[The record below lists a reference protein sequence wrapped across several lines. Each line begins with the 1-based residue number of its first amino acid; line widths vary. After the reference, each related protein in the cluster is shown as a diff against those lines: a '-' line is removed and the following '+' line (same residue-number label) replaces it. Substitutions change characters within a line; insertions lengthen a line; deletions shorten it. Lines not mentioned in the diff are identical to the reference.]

1 MGSTARADGA
11 DPEDVRDRNQLY
23 FQDARERIERHG
35 GIVEKYIGDAVM
47 AVFGAPLA
55 RVDDAERA
63 VRAGLS
69 ILEGIQ
75 ELNEA
80 NEGLDL
86 QVRGAVCTGEAVIAV
101 DPAPGEALAT
111 GDIVNT
117 AARLQNA
124 AAPGGLLVGE
134 ETHRLTRHA
143 FRFEPIPAVDAKGKA
158 APVVAWSVLESLE
171 APGSRP
177 TSHTPL
183 AGRDRELDLLASV
196 WDRAVEDSRPHMV
209 TILGPAGIGKSRLA
223 REASERFERQ
233 GGRALWGRSLPYE
246 EQTPYRAAGEMVRHV
261 AGIYENDPVE
271 VARAKVAAAV
281 DELFPDAGATDATR
295 YLSLLLGL
303 GLDAPP
309 DEAIHLLFTMR
320 MLVEHLA
327 ERQPLLLVFEDV
339 HWADDPLLDLIDYLV
354 IHVRD
359 ARLLVMALARPEFLE
374 TGRTWGGGMIG
385 QTTLPLEPLGA
396 LDSKA
401 VATALLPAADASTIE
416 RVVSVAEGNPLF
428 LEELGASVAD
438 AVSSD
443 ELPSTVRAAI
453 AGRIDA
459 LPPDARAAL
468 LNASVIGHDFWRG
481 VLDGMGD
488 LETDEALEALEARGL
503 ILRHPQSQVEGDVEF
518 AFKHVLIRDV
528 AYGTLPRGSRREL
541 HGAVARYLEGA
552 LADPADLGWLLAHH
566 WREAGEVDAARAY
579 LLGAAER
586 ARDTLAVE
594 ETYDLFTRAL
604 DLATTDEDRRRIRL
618 RRGSSS
624 WSSGTTSAATRNSR
638 SWCPSWT
645 GSDEID
651 ALIARGRATLWTEQT
666 NETLSLSERALE
678 LVRTRGPAELE
689 AIALTRLAQAYGMRG
704 NDGDLSQAIE
714 LADQATERWPGEER
728 LLELAEHYHMHANA
742 LYWAGSYERAL
753 ELSELAAATGG
764 LERRSAEFLLR
775 GAGQRAL
782 ILSSLGRYEDAIAAG
797 DGAIETAR
805 RMGRAANVV
814 TNYSTLPLREIFA
827 GEEAGLRS
835 EAVAD
840 QLGPSSFNMPWIN
853 ARADLMGAQVLMDD
867 LAAVERSWSSLWD
880 DAIASDGWERWLIT
894 GRLAAYRAELD
905 LASSRIDDAFTWSTR
920 AIELAERGSRRKYL
934 ANAKTTLGR
943 VLTAQ
948 GERESAAVEL
958 RSAVAL
964 ADELGSPLLRWQS
977 RAALAVAERGVK
989 GAAATGRTPSDA
1001 RTEAKEIIESVA
1013 ARALSRARED
1023 LPRRGARGGRSRT
1036 RPMRRVSSADCARRN
1051 PPRCSGRTL
1060 NETPDPAAA
1069 CRIVSNASSLGLP

>member
-1 MGSTARADGA
+1 MTCPNCGSDVPEGARFCPECGTPLSATAGTQERKLVSVLFVDIVGSTARADGA

-23 FQDARERIERHG
+23 FDDARERIERHG
-35 GIVEKYIGDAVM
+35 GVVEKYIGDAVM

-55 RVDDAERA
+55 RADDAERA

-69 ILEGIQ
+69 ILEGI
-75 ELNEA
+75 EALNA
-80 NEGLDL
+80 KHEGLDL
-86 QVRGAVCTGEAVIAV
+86 EVRGAVCTGEAVIAV
-101 DPAPGEALAT
+101 EPSPGDALAT
-111 GDIVNT
+111 GDVVNT
-117 AARLQNA
+117 AARLQGA
-124 AAPGGLLVGE
+124 AGPGQVVVDE
-134 ETHRLTRHA
+134 PTHRITRNA
-143 FRFEPIPAVDAKGKA
+143 FRFEGIPAVDAKGKRDAVA
-158 APVVAWSVLESLE
+158 AWAVGEALQ

-177 TSHTPL
+177 TSGTPL
-183 AGRDRELDLLASV
+183 VGRDRELDLIASV
-196 WDRAVEDSRPHMV
+196 WDRAVEEGRPHLV
-209 TILGPAGIGKSRLA
+209 TILGPAGMGKTRAA
-223 REASERFERQ
+223 REVSERIETG

-246 EQTPYRAAGEMVRHV
+246 EQTPYRAAGQIIHRV

-281 DELFPDAGATDATR
+281 DELFPDAGAADATR

-320 MLVEHLA
+320 MFIEHLA

-339 HWADDPLLDLIDYLV
+339 HWADEPLLDLIDYLV
-354 IHVRD
+354 THIRD

-385 QTTLPLEPLGA
+385 QTTLPLEPLSEA
-396 LDSKA
+396 DSTS
-401 VATALLPAADASTIE
+401 VATALLPTAD
-416 RVVSVAEGNPLF
+416 VSAIDRLVRTAEGNPLF
-428 LEELGASVAD
+428 LEELVASVAD
-438 AVSSD
+438 HVPSE

-453 AGRIDA
+453 AARIDA
-459 LPPDARAAL
+459 LPADARATL
-468 LNASVIGHDFWRG
+468 LHASVIGHTFWRG
-481 VLDGMGD
+481 VLAGTGQRD
-488 LETDEALEALEARGL
+488 EVDEALEALEARGL
-503 ILRHPQSQVEGDVEF
+503 VLRHPQSQVEGDVEF

-541 HGAVARYLEGA
+541 HGAVARYLEET

-566 WREAGEVDAARAY
+566 WREAGEVDAARGY

-618 RRGSSS
+618 RRGLVLVELADYER
-624 WSSGTTSAATRNSR
+624 GEKELAELL
-638 SWCPSWT
+638 PELD
-645 GSDEID
+645 GVEEID
-651 ALIARGRATLWTEQT
+651 ALFARSRATLWTEQT
-666 NETLSLSERALE
+666 DETFSLSERALE

-689 AIALTRLAQAYGMRG
+689 AVALTRLAQAYGMRG
-704 NDGDLSQAIE
+704 NAGDLDQAIE
-714 LADQATERWPGEER
+714 LAERATERWPGDHR
-728 LLELAEHYHMHANA
+728 LLELAEHYHMHANS
-742 LYWAGSYERAL
+742 LYWAGSYDRAL
-753 ELSELAAATGG
+753 EFSELAAATGG

-782 ILSSLGRYEDAIAAG
+782 ILASLGRYEEAVAAG

-805 RMGRAANVV
+805 TMGRPANVV

-827 GEEAGLRS
+827 AQEARLRS
-835 EAVAD
+835 ERVAD
-840 QLGPSSFNMPWIN
+840 ALGPSSFNMPWIN
-853 ARADLMGAQVLMDD
+853 ARADLAGAQVLMDD

-880 DAIASDGWERWLIT
+880 DALASGGWERWLIS

-905 LASSRIDDAFTWSTR
+905 LASGRIDDALTWSGR
-920 AIELAERGSRRKYL
+920 AIELAEQGGRRKYL

-948 GERESAAVEL
+948 GESASATAEL

-964 ADELGSPLLRWQS
+964 ADELGSPLLRWQA
-977 RAALAVAERGVK
+977 RAALSRAQRGVK
-989 GAAATGRTPSDA
+989 GEGVEADRHAQEALDIINTVAKELTPGHAEGYLAAAPVV
-1001 RTEAKEIIESVA
+1001 EALE
-1013 ARALSRARED
+1013 L
-1023 LPRRGARGGRSRT
+1023 
-1036 RPMRRVSSADCARRN
+1036 AD
-1051 PPRCSGRTL
+1051 
-1060 NETPDPAAA
+1060 
-1069 CRIVSNASSLGLP
+1069 

>member
-1 MGSTARADGA
+1 M
-11 DPEDVRDRNQLY
+11 
-23 FQDARERIERHG
+23 
-35 GIVEKYIGDAVM
+35 
-47 AVFGAPLA
+47 
-55 RVDDAERA
+55 
-63 VRAGLS
+63 
-69 ILEGIQ
+69 
-75 ELNEA
+75 
-80 NEGLDL
+80 
-86 QVRGAVCTGEAVIAV
+86 
-101 DPAPGEALAT
+101 
-111 GDIVNT
+111 
-117 AARLQNA
+117 
-124 AAPGGLLVGE
+124 
-134 ETHRLTRHA
+134 
-143 FRFEPIPAVDAKGKA
+143 
-158 APVVAWSVLESLE
+158 
-171 APGSRP
+171 
-177 TSHTPL
+177 
-183 AGRDRELDLLASV
+183 
-196 WDRAVEDSRPHMV
+196 
-209 TILGPAGIGKSRLA
+209 A

-281 DELFPDAGATDATR
+281 DELFPDAGAADATR

-320 MLVEHLA
+320 MLIEHLA

-354 IHVRD
+354 VHLRD

-374 TGRTWGGGMIG
+374 AGRTWGGGMIG

-438 AVSSD
+438 AVASD

-459 LPPDARAAL
+459 LPADARAAL

-481 VLDGMGD
+481 VLDGMGEM
-488 LETDEALEALEARGL
+488 ETDDALEALEARGL

-604 DLATTDEDRRRIRL
+604 ELATTDEDRRRIRL
-618 RRGSSS
+618 RRALVLVELQDNERGDRELA
-624 WSSGTTSAATRNSR
+624 GLL
-638 SWCPSWT
+638 PELD
-645 GSDEID
+645 GVDEIE
-651 ALIARGRATLWTEQT
+651 ALLARGRATLWTEQT
-666 NETLSLSERALE
+666 DETISLSERALD

-689 AIALTRLAQAYGMRG
+689 ALALTRVAQAVAMRG
-704 NDGDLSQAIE
+704 NDGDLDRAIE
-714 LADQATERWPGEER
+714 LGDLATERWPGEER

-742 LYWAGSYERAL
+742 LYWSGSYERAL
-753 ELSELAAATGG
+753 EYTQLAAETGG
-764 LERRSAEFLLR
+764 LERRGAEFLLR
-775 GAGQRAL
+775 GAGARAL
-782 ILSSLGRYEDAIAAG
+782 ILSSLGRYEEAIAAG

-805 RMGRAANVV
+805 KMGRAANVV

-827 GEEAGLRS
+827 GAGGEAAQRGGRRPTGPVVVQHALDQRPGRS
-835 EAVAD
+835 HGRAAAD
-840 QLGPSSFNMPWIN
+840 GRSSPPWSGRGPRCGTTRSRATAGSAGWSPDGWRRIGPSWTS
-853 ARADLMGAQVLMDD
+853 RRGRL
-867 LAAVERSWSSLWD
+867 D
-880 DAIASDGWERWLIT
+880 DASHMEHPRDRARGAGGSSEVPGERAHDPGPCAHGPGGGGAGDG
-894 GRLAAYRAELD
+894 RAP
-905 LASSRIDDAFTWSTR
+905 
-920 AIELAERGSRRKYL
+920 
-934 ANAKTTLGR
+934 LGR
-943 VLTAQ
+943 RA
-948 GERESAAVEL
+948 RRRARIAA
-958 RSAVAL
+958 
-964 ADELGSPLLRWQS
+964 P
-977 RAALAVAERGVK
+977 AVAEPR
-989 GAAATGRTPSDA
+989 RA
-1001 RTEAKEIIESVA
+1001 RA
-1013 ARALSRARED
+1013 AR
-1023 LPRRGARGGRSRT
+1023 
-1036 RPMRRVSSADCARRN
+1036 SAA
-1051 PPRCSGRTL
+1051 
-1060 NETPDPAAA
+1060 
-1069 CRIVSNASSLGLP
+1069 